1 MDFDSKL
8 KEVLDRRSKTECS
21 ALAKEK
27 QQDRGNGGKKTAG
40 SHRVELEQ
48 MEVSSGPSTKTNDF

>member
-21 ALAKEK
+21 ALAKET
-27 QQDRGNGGKKTAG
+27 QQDRGNGGRKPGEAVG
-40 SHRVELEQ
+40 R
-48 MEVSSGPSTKTNDF
+48 STLRSQEK